1 MEKMTKAERAT
12 QFAPFAALRGYYDQI
27 RKEEFIKSE
36 KRDRTEEELKDLNKI
51 ILDIKKNDMIKLKY
65 FCADGFIIKEGVLTE
80 LNLQLKYLKIVK
92 DKIDFN
98 DIYFIEKV

>member
-1 MEKMTKAERAT
+1 MTKAERAT
-12 QFAPFAALRGYYDQI
+12 QFAPFAALRGYYEQI

-51 ILDIKKNDMIKLKY
+51 ILDIKKNDIIKLKY

>member
-1 MEKMTKAERAT
+1 MTKAERAT
-12 QFAPFAALRGYYDQI
+12 HFAPFAALRGYYEQI

>member
-1 MEKMTKAERAT
+1 MGKMTKAERAT
-12 QFAPFAALRGYYDQI
+12 QFAPFAALRGYYEQI

>member
-36 KRDRTEEELKDLNKI
+36 KRDRTEEELFELNRI
-51 ILDIKKNDMIKLKY
+51 ILEIKKGDMVRVKY
-65 FCADGFIIKEGVLTE
+65 FCQDGFIIKEGVLTE
-80 LNLQLKYLKIVK
+80 IDTVLKKLVIVK
-92 DKIDFN
+92 EKIDFSE
-98 DIYFIEKV
+98 IYQIEKE

>member
-1 MEKMTKAERAT
+1 
-12 QFAPFAALRGYYDQI
+12 
-27 RKEEFIKSE
+27 
-36 KRDRTEEELKDLNKI
+36 
-51 ILDIKKNDMIKLKY
+51 MIKLKY

>member
-1 MEKMTKAERAT
+1 MTKAERAT
-12 QFAPFAALRGYYDQI
+12 QFAPFAALRGYYEQI